1 MNKIYIVEMYGFDDY
16 KRYGIFAKI
25 EDARKLLQKVF
36 EEEKSFYENIKDPI
50 YDCEYT
56 TNSILESLLACDLM
70 KAKEWIADNYN
81 YYNQIA
87 RQCNNRLIKPW
98 E

>member
-50 YDCEYT
+50 YELTFIDDNKFVLKFEDRVHENYIIKEEV
-56 TNSILESLLACDLM
+56 IL
-70 KAKEWIADNYN
+70 
-81 YYNQIA
+81 
-87 RQCNNRLIKPW
+87 
-98 E
+98 